1 MVVVFGAFR
10 VIVECREGAVV
21 GDIFVGDVV
30 FYAVSV
36 VYSAL
41 VDIEDSA
48 ENDVYFS
55 DYIGDEWRVYGV
67 VLFDRDVDFSFI
79 YRVCR
84 SIWHRVW
91 SRVRVIAAN
100 VLVCTV
106 WTRVRDWTSHLGES
120 LWRFRVR
127 AVD

>member
-1 MVVVFGAFR
+1 
-10 VIVECREGAVV
+10 
-21 GDIFVGDVV
+21 
-30 FYAVSV
+30 
-36 VYSAL
+36 
-41 VDIEDSA
+41 
-48 ENDVYFS
+48 
-55 DYIGDEWRVYGV
+55 
-67 VLFDRDVDFSFI
+67 LFDRDVDFSFI